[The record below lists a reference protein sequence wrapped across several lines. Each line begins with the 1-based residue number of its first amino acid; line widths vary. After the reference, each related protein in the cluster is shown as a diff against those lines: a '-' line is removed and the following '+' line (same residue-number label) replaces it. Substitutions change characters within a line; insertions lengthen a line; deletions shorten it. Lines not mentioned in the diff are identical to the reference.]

1 MGKVIESEDAFPFH
15 IRSTS
20 GTSIRKTC
28 QVGGGGVRWAVGRG
42 VVKESKKKNGISVY
56 MRSMNGISNRRTC
69 QVEGEAQ

>member
-28 QVGGGGVRWAVGRG
+28 QVGGGGGSEVGSWEG
-42 VVKESKKKNGISVY
+42 SG
-56 MRSMNGISNRRTC
+56 
-69 QVEGEAQ
+69 EGE

>member
-28 QVGGGGVRWAVGRG
+28 QVGGGGSEVGSWEG
-42 VVKESKKKNGISVY
+42 SG
-56 MRSMNGISNRRTC
+56 
-69 QVEGEAQ
+69 EGE

>member
-28 QVGGGGVRWAVGRG
+28 QVGGGSEVGSWEG
-42 VVKESKKKNGISVY
+42 SG
-56 MRSMNGISNRRTC
+56 
-69 QVEGEAQ
+69 EGE

>member
-28 QVGGGGVRWAVGRG
+28 QVGGGGGARWAVGRG
-42 VVKESKKKNGISVY
+42 VVKESKKGMVFLFI
-56 MRSMNGISNRRTC
+56 
-69 QVEGEAQ
+69 

>member
-28 QVGGGGVRWAVGRG
+28 QVGGGGARWAVGRG
-42 VVKESKKKNGISVY
+42 VVKESKKRMVFLFI
-56 MRSMNGISNRRTC
+56 
-69 QVEGEAQ
+69 

>member
-28 QVGGGGVRWAVGRG
+28 QVGGGGEWGGQLGGGGGRR
-42 VVKESKKKNGISVY
+42 EKKRMVFLFI
-56 MRSMNGISNRRTC
+56 
-69 QVEGEAQ
+69 